1 MYRDLWTMLQKR
13 ILNSIGKEEND
24 SKESIFFV
32 IGGKIPNQ
40 EALMKDIYEKFK
52 D

>member
-1 MYRDLWTMLQKR
+1 MLLQQR
-13 ILNSIGKEEND
+13 ILKSTGKEEND

-32 IGGKIPNQ
+32 IGGKIPSQ
-40 EALMKDIYEKFK
+40 EALMKDVYDKFK